1 MDEGIVPPVS
11 SSPEALSNGDYFTL
25 LEMFTWTRWLHI
37 CGAIFFKP
45 NKIQFSDIAV
55 SVSESAVLAR
65 EFLVS
70 LLAEFY
76 LQLTTISWLSVRTVQ
91 RSSNPSLTASDDDN
105 RAGSL
110 LSSILSAFSSLLEFF
125 SGSGA
130 AQEDS
135 GWSSAP
141 EPSVVMITKAEE
153 RVRWGEMSF
162 WLGINKYFS

>member
-65 EFLVS
+65 EFLDS
-70 LLAEFY
+70 FLAEFY

-91 RSSNPSLTASDDDN
+91 RTNKSLSPSDDDN

-110 LSSILSAFSSLLEFF
+110 LSSILSVFSSLLELF
-125 SGSGA
+125 SSTGPA
-130 AQEDS
+130 YQADS
-135 GWSSAP
+135 DWSSVP
-141 EPSVVMITKAEE
+141 EPSVVITRAEE
-153 RVRWGEMSF
+153 RVRWAD
-162 WLGINKYFS
+162 IHNT